1 MKTRINTRLN
11 SNNFFPQRAGELLSY
26 SWSWIQNPFEGWQP
40 IKNERIKLFW
50 KASICIADTNCWG
63 PNYNRSPS
71 EIFSTQPNPPL
82 KHVVNFSII
91 YDYYYSYISYMTII
105 HIYHIWPLFI
115 HISYMTIRKSWNIL
129 GFNAKEEKPAV
140 KKKNM
145 RNDCQGKCLQ
155 STIVLS
161 SKNMRNLMNDFQGK
175 CLKSKIV
182 LTSKPNSSFSLCKRT
197 LCDTLIN
204 SKPKTS
210 DICNCS

>member
-50 KASICIADTNCWG
+50 KASKYIADTNCWG

-91 YDYYYSYISYMTII
+91 YDYYSYTSYI
-105 HIYHIWPLFI
+105 
-115 HISYMTIRKSWNIL
+115 TIRKSWNIL

-140 KKKNM
+140 KKNNM

-161 SKNMRNLMNDFQGK
+161 SKNIRNLRNDFQGK

-204 SKPKTS
+204 SKSKTLQFA
-210 DICNCS
+210 NCS

>member
-1 MKTRINTRLN
+1 MNTIVLESFNIYCWHKLLR
-11 SNNFFPQRAGELLSY
+11 PQQQS
-26 SWSWIQNPFEGWQP
+26 Q
-40 IKNERIKLFW
+40 
-50 KASICIADTNCWG
+50 SIFVNA
-63 PNYNRSPS
+63 
-71 EIFSTQPNPPL
+71 EIFSTQPNP
-82 KHVVNFSII
+82 KTCRQFFN
-91 YDYYYSYISYMTII
+91 
-105 HIYHIWPLFI
+105 HIWLLLFI
-115 HISYMTIRKSWNIL
+115 HIIYDHYSYLSYITIRKSWNIL

-197 LCDTLIN
+197 LCDILIKFK
-204 SKPKTS
+204 SKTS
-210 DICNCS
+210 DIFISINCS

>member
-50 KASICIADTNCWG
+50 KASICIADTNWWG

-105 HIYHIWPLFI
+105 HIF
-115 HISYMTIRKSWNIL
+115 NIL
-129 GFNAKEEKPAV
+129 PLGNLETSLASTPR
-140 KKKNM
+140 KKSQLWK
-145 RNDCQGKCLQ
+145 RTTWE
-155 STIVLS
+155 TIVKGNVSRARL
-161 SKNMRNLMNDFQGK
+161 F
-175 CLKSKIV
+175 
-182 LTSKPNSSFSLCKRT
+182 
-197 LCDTLIN
+197 
-204 SKPKTS
+204 
-210 DICNCS
+210 